1 MTTPGTEEAMNTAR
15 RMTEAELTA
24 AADAL
29 LPTSDPLPPMAVSD
43 VLGYLAAGTR
53 DLQADLWTLR
63 DALDAHLTGERH
75 TSGIVAVAELAAL
88 LDDATNTVRALAAEL
103 NIALPPNLYGPASC

>member
-1 MTTPGTEEAMNTAR
+1 LVEAMNTAR
-15 RMTEAELTA
+15 RMTEAELA
-24 AADAL
+24 EAADAL
-29 LPTSDPLPPMAVSD
+29 VPD

-63 DALDAHLTGERH
+63 DALDAHLTGKRH
-75 TSGIVAVAELAAL
+75 TSGIAAVAELAAL
-88 LDDATNTVRALAAEL
+88 LDDATNTVRTLAAEL

>member
-1 MTTPGTEEAMNTAR
+1 MNTAR
-15 RMTEAELTA
+15 RMTEAELA
-24 AADAL
+24 EAADAL
-29 LPTSDPLPPMAVSD
+29 LPISDPLPPMAVPD

-63 DALDAHLTGERH
+63 DALDAHLTGKRH
-75 TSGIVAVAELAAL
+75 TSGIAAVAELAAL
-88 LDDATNTVRALAAEL
+88 LDDATNTVRTLAAEL